1 MSCSLMRRGVI
12 LRVTSSEPLLDLDQ
26 LAEYNSYDPEEMEFE
41 SNTLSALSG
50 VCVCVCVCVA
60 REIVLRSLELQV
72 CRRPRSSH
80 LQPNRSITPAIP
92 RG

>member
-12 LRVTSSEPLLDLDQ
+12 LRVTSSEPLLDQ

-50 VCVCVCVCVA
+50 VCVCVRVCGA
-60 REIVLRSLELQV
+60 G
-72 CRRPRSSH
+72 
-80 LQPNRSITPAIP
+80 NRSTFIRAAGLPST
-92 RG
+92 